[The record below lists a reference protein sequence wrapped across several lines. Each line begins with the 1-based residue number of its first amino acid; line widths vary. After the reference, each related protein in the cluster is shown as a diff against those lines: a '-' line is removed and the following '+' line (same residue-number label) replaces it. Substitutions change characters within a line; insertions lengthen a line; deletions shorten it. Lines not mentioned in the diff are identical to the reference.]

1 MHVVPKMTEAIP
13 VGTMWKHSLNT
24 LNESLL
30 TIRENGE
37 DAGDK
42 VRDSMSLDNLVQLS
56 DKPEPVDVILSVNN
70 CISERK
76 QCTSCVDTGSSKE
89 DALILTFKVR
99 AVKTK
104 DRATKM
110 ETRGAGTVAYEHASK
125 SVFFCE

>member
-1 MHVVPKMTEAIP
+1 MFVNILHFFECIIKVVDSECARGFPKVFAEIFVLEFLMHVVPKMTEAIP

-56 DKPEPVDVILSVNN
+56 DKPEPVVVILSVNN
-70 CISERK
+70 CIS
-76 QCTSCVDTGSSKE
+76 
-89 DALILTFKVR
+89 
-99 AVKTK
+99 
-104 DRATKM
+104 
-110 ETRGAGTVAYEHASK
+110 
-125 SVFFCE
+125 